1 MKKVL
6 SIAGSDCSGGAGI
19 QADLKT
25 FSAHGVFGMSV
36 IVSVVAENTSRVI
49 DIQDIT
55 PDMIEKQID
64 AVFEDIEVDA
74 VKIGMLSTPE
84 CMKAVAKKLLQYKP
98 QNVVIDPVMY
108 AKNGCPLM
116 NPTAVSTLIDT
127 VIPLADVLTPNIP
140 EAEKIADMQIST
152 VSDMEAAARKIY
164 AMGCKAI
171 VVKGGHHIGNAVDV
185 LFNGENFYH
194 FETSRIDTKN
204 THGTGC
210 TFSSAIASQLA
221 KGKSVPLA
229 VESAKAYDEIRKQ
242 YPETI
247 SKDQFYRI
255 AHISKATALY
265 LLQSGLVPCID
276 SGKKTRR
283 YTIRTEDVITYLME
297 REIHPEDYRAP
308 EMWYAKRSGRTK
320 PRKKRCNRLKKL
332 SETEKKHFRTYMEA
346 KLEDYDDLLKVADVT
361 EVIGYSSASVH
372 LWCKNKKLQA
382 FRVSGK
388 FLVPKSCF
396 LDFMVSE
403 SCFDIR
409 CKTNEH
415 ISLVRSFLEQFA
427 DGM

>member
-1 MKKVL
+1 MKK
-6 SIAGSDCSGGAGI
+6 
-19 QADLKT
+19 
-25 FSAHGVFGMSV
+25 
-36 IVSVVAENTSRVI
+36 R
-49 DIQDIT
+49 
-55 PDMIEKQID
+55 
-64 AVFEDIEVDA
+64 
-74 VKIGMLSTPE
+74 
-84 CMKAVAKKLLQYKP
+84 
-98 QNVVIDPVMY
+98 
-108 AKNGCPLM
+108 
-116 NPTAVSTLIDT
+116 
-127 VIPLADVLTPNIP
+127 
-140 EAEKIADMQIST
+140 
-152 VSDMEAAARKIY
+152 R
-164 AMGCKAI
+164 
-171 VVKGGHHIGNAVDV
+171 
-185 LFNGENFYH
+185 
-194 FETSRIDTKN
+194 
-204 THGTGC
+204 
-210 TFSSAIASQLA
+210 
-221 KGKSVPLA
+221 
-229 VESAKAYDEIRKQ
+229 KAYDEIRKQ

-255 AHISKATALY
+255 AHISKATAL
-265 LLQSGLVPCID
+265 
-276 SGKKTRR
+276 
-283 YTIRTEDVITYLME
+283 YLME

-361 EVIGYSSASVH
+361 EVIGCSSASVH